1 MEENINIRSKIYKT
15 LPGVNLHEH
24 GLHNRFLAG
33 KKKKSKKLESNN
45 TETFTGY
52 GGNTLTRSILGNL
65 RQEGCFF
72 DSTLSYL
79 KY

>member
-33 KKKKSKKLESNN
+33 KKKKAKN
-45 TETFTGY
+45 
-52 GGNTLTRSILGNL
+52 
-65 RQEGCFF
+65 
-72 DSTLSYL
+72 
-79 KY
+79 